1 MKPEAVWSPSKSSPA
16 GASSSIVRRIA
27 VAGPAAGEAVR
38 TVNLLPAAAL
48 AGSAAVAYLL
58 WRRRSKR
65 GRLQYA

>member
-1 MKPEAVWSPSKSSPA
+1 
-16 GASSSIVRRIA
+16 VRRIA